1 MRAHSLSS
9 YDLTHSWAELARRD
23 SAPVQGSRMPAT
35 SLGGAGAMD
44 AVVQS
49 LKTKLMAAKQEA
61 DGLRKELNRMRG
73 H

>member
-1 MRAHSLSS
+1 
-9 YDLTHSWAELARRD
+9 
-23 SAPVQGSRMPAT
+23 MPAT
-35 SLGGAGAMD
+35 SLGGAGAMAMD

-49 LKTKLMAAKQEA
+49 LKAKLMAAKQEA